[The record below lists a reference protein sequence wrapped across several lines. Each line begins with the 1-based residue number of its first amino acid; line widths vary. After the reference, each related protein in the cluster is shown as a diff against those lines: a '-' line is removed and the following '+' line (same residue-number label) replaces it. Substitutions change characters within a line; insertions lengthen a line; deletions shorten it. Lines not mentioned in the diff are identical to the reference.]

1 MICDFQMHLIGSF
14 KISIIYYSKLLQLEI
29 ASELLNQSV
38 SIYLLSN
45 LDIQN
50 GGQLLHTWVDII
62 LQFINKVIVSQ
73 TGLYKCNYAQF

>member
-50 GGQLLHTWVDII
+50 GGQLSHTWVDII

>member
-14 KISIIYYSKLLQLEI
+14 IISIIYYSKLLQLEI

-50 GGQLLHTWVDII
+50 GGQLSRTWVDII